1 MTKRRRVEVGGA
13 LLAVVLLPAA
23 ASATPMGPVYPAPG
37 GNTVVGSGSIG
48 ATGGRTFTYTL
59 TDTSGYTDLWWG
71 LMDSDTN
78 PLSIYGP
85 LTSGLSSGTS
95 QKFTLASIAGNEA
108 IWNPANLWTIT
119 LANASTVNVQVR
131 YRLDTYDSLGNPA
144 SLTPAA
150 SIAGLTGSAGAVL
163 DIDLT
168 PAIPGFKATQVFE
181 AFNGSAWVGVDTFY
195 SSLQTPSSCTG
206 CVIKSVNGGFWS
218 DNVAAVPEPPSLGL
232 FGLALLFSSVTFRRR
247 RPAQPD

>member
-59 TDTSGYTDLWWG
+59 TDTSGFTDLWWG

-131 YRLDTYDSLGNPA
+131 YRLDTYDALGNPA

-181 AFNGSAWVGVDTFY
+181 AFNGSAWVGVDSFY
-195 SSLQTPSSCTG
+195 NSLQTPSCSN
-206 CVIKSVNGGFWS
+206 CVLKSVSGGFWS

-247 RPAQPD
+247 RIAQPD

>member
-1 MTKRRRVEVGGA
+1 V
-13 LLAVVLLPAA
+13 
-23 ASATPMGPVYPAPG
+23 
-37 GNTVVGSGSIG
+37 
-48 ATGGRTFTYTL
+48 
-59 TDTSGYTDLWWG
+59 
-71 LMDSDTN
+71 
-78 PLSIYGP
+78 
-85 LTSGLSSGTS
+85 SSGTS

-131 YRLDTYDSLGNPA
+131 YRLDTYDALGNPA

-181 AFNGSAWVGVDTFY
+181 AFNGSAWVGVDSFY
-195 SSLQTPSSCTG
+195 NSLQTPSCSN
-206 CVIKSVNGGFWS
+206 CVLKSVSGGFWS

-232 FGLALLFSSVTFRRR
+232 FGLALLFSGVTFRRR
-247 RPAQPD
+247 RIVQPD